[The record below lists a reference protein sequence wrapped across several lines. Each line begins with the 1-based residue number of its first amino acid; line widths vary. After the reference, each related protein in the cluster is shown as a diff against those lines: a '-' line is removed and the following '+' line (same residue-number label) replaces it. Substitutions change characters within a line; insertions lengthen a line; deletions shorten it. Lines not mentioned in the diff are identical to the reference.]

1 MLDLA
6 LGAAHRFLFQQAL
19 VDGAELL
26 DGHVAVVDVA
36 GLAVGLGVAEV
47 VDDGGDDV
55 VGEADLVEQGR
66 GVGGEE
72 AAVVG
77 READGRVALVDQ
89 AEQGAEMVVV
99 AGGGAGEGVVAGL
112 ALGHVVADALAEA
125 VVVVGGVVDGQQA
138 AVFGVEDE

>member
-1 MLDLA
+1 MDLA
-6 LGAAHRFLFQQAL
+6 VGAAHRFLLQQAF

-36 GLAVGLGVAEV
+36 GLALGLGVAEV
-47 VDDGGDDV
+47 VDDGGNDV
-55 VGEADLVEQGR
+55 VGQADLVEQRG

-77 READGRVALVDQ
+77 GQADGRVAPVDQ
-89 AEQGAEMVVV
+89 PEEGAEVVVV
-99 AGGGAGEGVVAGL
+99 AGGCAGEGVVAGL
-112 ALGHVVADALAEA
+112 ALGHVVADALAQA
-125 VVVVGGVVDGQQA
+125 VVVVAGVVDGQEA